1 MSWIHAARTR
11 LRLLFAR
18 RAAEARMNDERIGRN
33 YAEALLTLAR
43 KDGEQEEWGALMDAI
58 SVGMRENQTLRTFL
72 ESPKLSA
79 ARKIQIL
86 EKAMG
91 RGVPKLFMRFLETVI
106 MKRRQMLIPEIASEY
121 RQLIDDSEDRV
132 HVNVT
137 VARELAGPEKD
148 ALARQLGR
156 LFGKRV
162 VPHMSLN
169 PAILGGVIVKVGDT
183 VMDGSVRRRLASL
196 KQRMLATAA
205 R

>member
-1 MSWIHAARTR
+1 
-11 LRLLFAR
+11 
-18 RAAEARMNDERIGRN
+18 MNEERIGRN

-43 KDGEQEEWGALMDAI
+43 KNGEQEEWGALIDAI
-58 SVGMRENQTLRTFL
+58 SVGMREDHALRTFL

-79 ARKIQIL
+79 SRKIEL
-86 EKAMG
+86 LKKALG
-91 RGVPKLFMRFLETVI
+91 KKVPPLFLRFLETVI

-121 RQLIDDSEDRV
+121 RSLIDESEDRV

-137 VARELAGPEKD
+137 VAREPAEPEKD
-148 ALARQLGR
+148 ALVKQLSR

-162 VPHMSLN
+162 VPHISLN

-196 KQRMLATAA
+196 RQRMLATVS

>member
-1 MSWIHAARTR
+1 
-11 LRLLFAR
+11 
-18 RAAEARMNDERIGRN
+18 MNEERIGRN

-43 KDGEQEEWGALMDAI
+43 KEKQAEEWGALIDAI
-58 SVGMRENQTLRTFL
+58 SVAMREDQTLRTFL

-79 ARKIQIL
+79 GRKIEL
-86 EKAMG
+86 LKKALAEGLPPM
-91 RGVPKLFMRFLETVI
+91 FMRFVETVI
-106 MKRRQMLIPEIASEY
+106 LKRRQMLIPEIASEY
-121 RQLIDDSEDRV
+121 RSLIDESEDRV

-137 VARELAGPEKD
+137 VARELPAREKE
-148 ALARQLGR
+148 ALGKQLSR

-162 VPHMSLN
+162 VPHISLN

-196 KQRMLATAA
+196 KQRMLATPT

>member
-1 MSWIHAARTR
+1 
-11 LRLLFAR
+11 
-18 RAAEARMNDERIGRN
+18 MNEERIGRN

-43 KDGEQEEWGALMDAI
+43 KNGEQEEWGALIDAI
-58 SVGMRENQTLRTFL
+58 SVGMREDHTLRTFL

-79 ARKIQIL
+79 ARKIEL
-86 EKAMG
+86 LKKALG
-91 RGVPKLFMRFLETVI
+91 KKVPPLFLRFLETVI

-121 RQLIDDSEDRV
+121 RSLIDESEDRV

-137 VARELAGPEKD
+137 VAREPAEPEKD
-148 ALARQLGR
+148 ALVKQLSR

-162 VPHMSLN
+162 VPHISLN
-169 PAILGGVIVKVGDT
+169 PAILGGVIVKVGGT

-196 KQRMLATAA
+196 RQRMLATVS

>member
-1 MSWIHAARTR
+1 MN
-11 LRLLFAR
+11 
-18 RAAEARMNDERIGRN
+18 EARIGRN

-43 KDGEQEEWGALMDAI
+43 RSEEQEEWGAIMDAI
-58 SVGMRENQTLRTFL
+58 SVGMREDPTLRTFL

-79 ARKIQIL
+79 ARKIQIM
-86 EKAMG
+86 EKALG

-121 RQLIDDSEDRV
+121 RNLIDQAEDRV

-137 VARELAGPEKD
+137 VAREPAEAEKD
-148 ALARQLGR
+148 ALTQQLSR

-162 VPHMSLN
+162 VPHISLN

-196 KQRMLATAA
+196 RQRMLATAV